1 MYLTPAGPLRSL
13 QSLTE
18 AHLNGRLL
26 IARHNA
32 IQARRTLTALGYMGI
47 SAPFVRKRRHRL
59 TAMGCS
65 QCRTGLTWLGQD
77 DDDSGID
84 VSSTPIATDLVPTG
98 PPDEETSA
106 GISTTLT
113 APTAP
118 QTISN
123 PMLPVQQILSI
134 GAASGLNT
142 TTGLPIATSLQP
154 PAAPSAL
161 PLIYNPALQTPTG
174 AAKPASSTIL
184 GMSPTTLAI
193 AGGAIILLGV
203 LAGRR

>member
-1 MYLTPAGPLRSL
+1 MYLTPAGPLRTL

-18 AHLNGRLL
+18 THLNGRLL

-47 SAPFVRKRRHRL
+47 SAPLVRKRRRRL

-77 DDDSGID
+77 DSGDDDSGID
-84 VSSTPIATDLVPTG
+84 VTEAPIQTDLIA
-98 PPDEETSA
+98 PP
-106 GISTTLT
+106 
-113 APTAP
+113 APVTP
-118 QTISN
+118 EITN
-123 PMLPVQQILSI
+123 PMAPVQQILSI